1 MTSTLNFDEKKFW
14 IVLFSIVARREA
26 LALRE
31 QVIERADKPQKQPER
46 TDWRSQMA
54 IVVAPGIPIK
64 E

>member
-14 IVLFSIVARREA
+14 IVLFSIVARRE
-26 LALRE
+26 ALRE